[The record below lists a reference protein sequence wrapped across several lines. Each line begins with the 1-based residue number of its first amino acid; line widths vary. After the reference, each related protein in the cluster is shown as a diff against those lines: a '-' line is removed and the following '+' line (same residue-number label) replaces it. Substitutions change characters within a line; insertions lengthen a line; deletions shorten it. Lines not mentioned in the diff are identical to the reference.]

1 MVYAINYLLWFFL
14 MLISLVYL
22 LCLCNRLIWQYLI
35 ILQAFL
41 SSYEINN
48 PSIAYRVV
56 TASNSMFGI
65 NSALLFNNLVD
76 DCWRVRCYHCL
87 ICF

>member
-1 MVYAINYLLWFFL
+1 MIEEA
-14 MLISLVYL
+14 
-22 LCLCNRLIWQYLI
+22 
-35 ILQAFL
+35 A
-41 SSYEINN
+41 
-48 PSIAYRVV
+48 VV
-56 TASNSMFGI
+56 VKIEHQQVWVTSGQ